1 MRISD
6 WSSDVCSSDLV
17 QGYIYGRPMDL
28 DGVLALIGEGG
39 GRVVAQGYQS
49 AREPRRHI
57 LRRIEVTS
65 GGYRYDANV
74 RNNASGGALIEGLW
88 NVPPGAALTLDFGG
102 GPRLEATAL
111 WSDGHRGGVQF
122 AATIR
127 GQALRN
133 ASG

>member
-57 LRRIEVTS
+57 LRRIEVPS
-65 GGYRYDANV
+65 GGSRYDANV
-74 RNNASGGALIEGLW
+74 RNIVPGGALIEG
-88 NVPPGAALTLDFGG
+88 
-102 GPRLEATAL
+102 
-111 WSDGHRGGVQF
+111 RGNRPEEGRV
-122 AATIR
+122 
-127 GQALRN
+127 GEV
-133 ASG
+133 

>member
-1 MRISD
+1 MNAAIISSIVGLATALGMETTAEGVETHD
-6 WSSDVCSSDLV
+6 DLALIRRLGCSHV

-74 RNNASGGALIEGLW
+74 RNIASGGALIDGPGY
-88 NVPPGAALTLDFGG
+88 VPPGAALPRGFGG
-102 GPRLEATAL
+102 AGRT
-111 WSDGHRGGVQF
+111 GG
-122 AATIR
+122 
-127 GQALRN
+127 G
-133 ASG
+133 

>member
-1 MRISD
+1 MSGQLFGFVLFFKQKTAYEMRISD
-6 WSSDVCSSDLV
+6 WSSDVCSSDLLGCSHV

-74 RNNASGGALIEGLW
+74 RNIASGGEIGRAH
-88 NVPPGAALTLDFGG
+88 V
-102 GPRLEATAL
+102 
-111 WSDGHRGGVQF
+111 
-122 AATIR
+122 
-127 GQALRN
+127 
-133 ASG
+133 

>member
-1 MRISD
+1 
-6 WSSDVCSSDLV
+6 
-17 QGYIYGRPMDL
+17 MDL

-74 RNNASGGALIEGLW
+74 RNIASGGALIEGLW

-102 GPRLEATAL
+102 GTRLEAPGR
-111 WSDGHRGGVQF
+111 WSGGNRAGGELAETVEGE
-122 AATIR
+122 ARTGAPGPGAKGGPPDRATKKK
-127 GQALRN
+127 
-133 ASG
+133 